1 MALKLIPLGQ
11 GFSEKEYYIRFEGS
25 ITFRCS

>member
-1 MALKLIPLGQ
+1 MALKLIPPGQ
-11 GFSEKEYYIRFEGS
+11 GGKLREYYVRFEGS